1 MEEEEA
7 GRESKGEGGWGV
19 SSAPWNEVA
28 LLGATD
34 NETRRLGR
42 GPISFSSHHHGI
54 GFFLPSLLR
63 LSLEGQG

>member
-7 GRESKGEGGWGV
+7 GRESKGEGDWGV

-42 GPISFSSHHHGI
+42 GPISLAAITMVSGFS
-54 GFFLPSLLR
+54 FPPY
-63 LSLEGQG
+63 